1 MKKLY
6 IILCVLFI
14 AVSYSFTAKKLVN
27 STTIIATYKGITDS
41 EYYKF
46 VDESKNEILFY
57 DFDEEIEYNLFEE
70 EYIDV
75 KFTLTWIDKEL
86 ELTDD
91 EGELTGEKMKI
102 KSITALKIIE

>member
-1 MKKLY
+1 
-6 IILCVLFI
+6 
-14 AVSYSFTAKKLVN
+14 
-27 STTIIATYKGITDS
+27 
-41 EYYKF
+41 
-46 VDESKNEILFY
+46 
-57 DFDEEIEYNLFEE
+57 LFEE

-91 EGELTGEKMKI
+91 EGELTGDKMKI